1 MAPLGREYAAT
12 PVTLKEAFGIRRGEV
27 VSLVGGGG
35 KTTLMFAL
43 AQELALAGELVI
55 TTTTTRILEPSASET
70 PRLIVQRD
78 EDEMVRLL
86 MEDLAKYRHVTLAVE
101 RLPAGKLKGISPEL
115 VVRLAEIAPG
125 AFIIVE
131 ADGAARKPL
140 KAPGP
145 NEPVI
150 PPNTSLVIPVVGID
164 ALGCFLTE
172 EFVFRAE
179 IASALLGLPLGEVV
193 SPEAVAILVTHR
205 RGMTKGSPDE
215 ARIVP
220 FINKVDLG
228 GAMPKARD
236 LAAKI
241 LAMKH
246 PQINRVVLGQARL
259 PEAVLE
265 IVGA

>member
-1 MAPLGREYAAT
+1 MIFPGSDN
-12 PVTLKEAFGIRRGEV
+12 PVSPIPLKEAFGIRRGEV

-43 AQELALAGELVI
+43 AKELASGGDAVI

-86 MEDLAKYRHVTLAVE
+86 LEDLAKYRHVTLASE
-101 RLPAGKLKGISPEL
+101 RLSLGKLKGISPEL
-115 VVRLAEIAPG
+115 VVRLARMGLNACV
-125 AFIIVE
+125 IVE

-164 ALGCFLTE
+164 AVGRPLTE

-179 IASALLGLPLGEVV
+179 IASTLLGLPLGEVV
-193 SPEAVAILVTHR
+193 SPEAVAVLVTHR
-205 RGMTKGSPDE
+205 RGMTKGSPAQ

-228 GAMPKARD
+228 GAIPKSRD

-246 PQINRVVLGQARL
+246 PQINRVVLGQARS
-259 PEAVLE
+259 PEPVLE
-265 IVGA
+265 TIGA